1 MIVVF
6 LFLFIAVPILEI
18 AVLIKAGA
26 VIGIGPTLAC
36 VIATA
41 VIGTILIRI
50 QGFVVLGEARQKL
63 ARDEVP
69 VDSAIHGLFLLIAGM
84 LLLTPGF
91 ITDFIGFI
99 LLIAPVRL
107 SLARWLW
114 RRFSAS
120 GRGTIIV
127 SAGRR
132 SGSPRDGPIIEG
144 SVIEDPNIGKS
155 PPKRHDPP
163 KRLYP

>member
-1 MIVVF
+1 MIVFF
-6 LFLFIAVPILEI
+6 LLLFIAVPILEI

-69 VDSAIHGLFLLIAGM
+69 VDSVIHGLFLLIAGT

-91 ITDFIGFI
+91 ITDFIGFM

-114 RRFSAS
+114 QRFSAS
-120 GRGTIIV
+120 GRSTIIIG
-127 SAGRR
+127 AGRQ
-132 SGSPRDGPIIEG
+132 SGSSRNGPIIEG
-144 SVIEDPNIGKS
+144 TAIEDPDIGENPS
-155 PPKRHDPP
+155 KRHDPP
-163 KRLYP
+163 KR